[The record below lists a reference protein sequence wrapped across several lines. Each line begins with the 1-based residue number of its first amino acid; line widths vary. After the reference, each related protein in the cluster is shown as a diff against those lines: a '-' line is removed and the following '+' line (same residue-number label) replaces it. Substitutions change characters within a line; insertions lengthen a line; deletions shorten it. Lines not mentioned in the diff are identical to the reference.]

1 MDFLNDGFWVTWVL
15 IPLLIFLARVAD
27 VTIGTLRIVFVSK
40 GFKILAPILGFFE
53 VFIWLLAMSKIIEN
67 LDYWLYYIAYS
78 AGFAIGNYVGLI
90 IEERLA
96 LGFVNLRI
104 ITHEQGDAL
113 IKRLANEGFGVTSTD
128 AMGTRSRVNIIY
140 CVIKRSD
147 YKLVANIIKEYNPRA
162 FYTIEDIRFAS
173 QGVFP
178 TRSIMRGYGS
188 FPWRKGK

>member
-1 MDFLNDGFWVTWVL
+1 MDFVNDGFWVTWVL
-15 IPLLIFLARVAD
+15 IPLLIFLARVSD

-113 IKRLANEGFGVTSTD
+113 IKRLANEGFGVTSTE

-147 YKLVANIIKEYNPRA
+147 YKLVSNIIKEYNPRA
-162 FYTIEDIRFAS
+162 FYTIEDIRFAN

-178 TRSIMRGYGS
+178 ARSMLRGYGS

>member
-1 MDFLNDGFWVTWVL
+1 MELAEGFWITWVI
-15 IPLLIFLARVAD
+15 IPLLIFLARIAD

-53 VFIWLLAMSKIIEN
+53 IFIWLLAMSKIIQN

-78 AGFAIGNYVGLI
+78 GGFAVGNYVGLL

-96 LGFVNLRI
+96 LGFVNMRI
-104 ITHEQGDAL
+104 ITHELGDAL
-113 IKRLANEGFGVTSTD
+113 IKRLANDGFGVTSTE
-128 AMGTRSRVNIIY
+128 AMGSRSKVNIIY

-147 YKLVANIIKEYNPRA
+147 YRQVSEIIKEYNPRA
-162 FYTIEDIRFAS
+162 FYTIEDIRFAN

-178 TRSIMRGYGS
+178 SRSVMRGYGS
-188 FPWRKGK
+188 FPWRNGK

>member
-1 MDFLNDGFWVTWVL
+1 MDFLDTFWITWVI
-15 IPLLIFLARVAD
+15 IPLMIFFARVSD

-40 GFKILAPILGFFE
+40 GFKFLAPILGFFE
-53 VFIWLLAMSKIIEN
+53 VFIWLLAMSKIFQN
-67 LDYWLYYIAYS
+67 LDNWLYYVAYS
-78 AGFAIGNYVGLI
+78 AGFAVGNYVGLL

-104 ITHEQGDAL
+104 ITLASGDAL
-113 IKRLANEGFGVTSTD
+113 IKRLSTEGFGVTTTE
-128 AMGTRSRVNIIY
+128 AMGTRGRVNVIY

-147 YKLVANIIKEYNPRA
+147 YKHVAKIILEYNPKA
-162 FYTIEDIRFAS
+162 FYTIEDIRFAN

-178 TRSIMRGYGS
+178 IRSMMRGYGN

>member
-1 MDFLNDGFWVTWVL
+1 MDFVNDGFWVTWVL
-15 IPLLIFLARVAD
+15 IPLLIFLARVSD

-113 IKRLANEGFGVTSTD
+113 IKRLANEGFGVTSTE

-162 FYTIEDIRFAS
+162 FYTIEDIRFAN

-178 TRSIMRGYGS
+178 ARTMLRGYGS

>member
-1 MDFLNDGFWVTWVL
+1 
-15 IPLLIFLARVAD
+15 
-27 VTIGTLRIVFVSK
+27 
-40 GFKILAPILGFFE
+40 
-53 VFIWLLAMSKIIEN
+53 
-67 LDYWLYYIAYS
+67 
-78 AGFAIGNYVGLI
+78 
-90 IEERLA
+90 
-96 LGFVNLRI
+96 
-104 ITHEQGDAL
+104 
-113 IKRLANEGFGVTSTD
+113 
-128 AMGTRSRVNIIY
+128 MGTRSRVNIIY

>member
-1 MDFLNDGFWVTWVL
+1 MDFLDTFWITWVF
-15 IPLLIFLARVAD
+15 IPLMIFFARVSD

-40 GFKILAPILGFFE
+40 GFKFLAPILGFFE
-53 VFIWLLAMSKIIEN
+53 VFIWLLAMSKIFQN
-67 LDYWLYYIAYS
+67 LDNWLYYVAYS
-78 AGFAIGNYVGLI
+78 AGFAVGNYIGLL

-104 ITHEQGDAL
+104 ITLASGDAL
-113 IKRLANEGFGVTSTD
+113 IKRLSTEGFGVTTTE
-128 AMGTRSRVNIIY
+128 AMGTRGRVNVIY

-147 YKLVANIIKEYNPRA
+147 YKHVAKIILEYNPKA
-162 FYTIEDIRFAS
+162 FYTIEDIRFAN

-178 TRSIMRGYGS
+178 IRSMMRGYGN